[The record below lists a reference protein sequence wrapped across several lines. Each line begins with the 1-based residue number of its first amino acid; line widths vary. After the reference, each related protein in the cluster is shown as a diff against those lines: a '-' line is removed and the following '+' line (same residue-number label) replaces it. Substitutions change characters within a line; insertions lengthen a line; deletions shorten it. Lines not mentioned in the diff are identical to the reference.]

1 MKKISIVIFTYK
13 RAMQLHTCLET
24 LIKNFKNIDYPI
36 HIIYHHNQEHEKSY
50 LNLEKNFSNRPI
62 IFYKRKKV
70 NLSKWVFGF
79 LRPLNLVWL
88 LRWPIMIKERNNFK
102 NILENIL
109 KKIKSDYVTLCP
121 DDMIYF
127 DKTIVSKK
135 ALQFIRD
142 EGDNYQYRYFTA
154 SNLNKPYR
162 IDKNL
167 KKKFFEKDNKFFLWS
182 FKDKNAKKVWKYRFT
197 IEGTVY
203 NTRSLLKF
211 LKPIIY
217 HNPITL
223 EAIGLWEARI
233 RNFFF
238 NGLSSVRR
246 TAGTYQVNNVQ
257 KIVKTPTANFDPNL
271 LMKAYNLGYSLLFK
285 KNDFYKNNHVTIPSN
300 IFLKNKKNKSINYE
314 KLKKP
319 IDNI

>member
-1 MKKISIVIFTYK
+1 MKKISVVIFTYK

-36 HIIYHHNQEHEKSY
+36 HVIYHYNLEHEKSY
-50 LNLEKNFSNRPI
+50 IKLEKNFSNKSI

-70 NLSKWVFGF
+70 NLLKWVFGF

-88 LRWPIMIKERNNFK
+88 LRWPVMIKERNNFK

-109 KKIKSDYVTLCP
+109 KKMKSDYVTLCP

-127 DKTIVSKK
+127 DKTIVSEK

-142 EGDNYQYRYFTA
+142 EGDKYQYRYFTA

-162 IDKNL
+162 INNNIIKKYFNKN
-167 KKKFFEKDNKFFLWS
+167 NKFFLWS
-182 FKDKNAKKVWKYRFT
+182 FKDKNAKNVWKYRFT

-223 EAIGLWEARI
+223 EATGLWEVRI

-271 LMKAYNLGYSLLFK
+271 LMKANNLGYNLLFK
-285 KNDFYKNNHVTIPSN
+285 KNDFYKNNHETIPSN
-300 IFLKNKKNKSINYE
+300 VSLKKEKKSINYE
-314 KLKKP
+314 KLK
-319 IDNI
+319 NL